1 MIANAIISFVI
12 WIYQNTLLRVLP
24 TDLPFFSYSAYNT
37 MLASIQN
44 NLLVPLSAV
53 NNVFPVDTMLLIFGA
68 ILSAELIL
76 FAVKIGTFI
85 INIFRGAGA

>member
-24 TDLPFFSYSAYNT
+24 ADLPFFSYLAYNNL
-37 MLASIQN
+37 LASIQN
-44 NLLVPLSAV
+44 NLLVPLSAI
-53 NNVFPVDTMLLIFGA
+53 NNVFPVDTMLLIFVA

-76 FAVKIGTFI
+76 FAVKIGVFL
-85 INIFRGAGA
+85 INVFRGAGA